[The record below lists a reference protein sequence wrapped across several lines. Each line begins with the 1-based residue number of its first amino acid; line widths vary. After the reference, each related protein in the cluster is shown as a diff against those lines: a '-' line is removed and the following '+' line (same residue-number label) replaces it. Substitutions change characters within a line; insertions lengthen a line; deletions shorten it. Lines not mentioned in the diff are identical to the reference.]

1 MRRDA
6 DHLRGLDL
14 AEVVSVRRR
23 RQLRAADGLHA
34 RREGQAGRIVEER
47 AGEDVR
53 TGTKS
58 ERIGKRAAIFKQT
71 AQPKFAS
78 GNHSQKKRIFPL
90 SP

>member
-34 RREGQAGRIVEER
+34 RRAGQIGRVVEER
-47 AGEDVR
+47 AGEDLGAGAESQRV
-53 TGTKS
+53 
-58 ERIGKRAAIFKQT
+58 GKRTAVSHST
-71 AQPKFAS
+71 AQPKSAS
-78 GNHSQKKRIFPL
+78 GNRSE
-90 SP
+90 